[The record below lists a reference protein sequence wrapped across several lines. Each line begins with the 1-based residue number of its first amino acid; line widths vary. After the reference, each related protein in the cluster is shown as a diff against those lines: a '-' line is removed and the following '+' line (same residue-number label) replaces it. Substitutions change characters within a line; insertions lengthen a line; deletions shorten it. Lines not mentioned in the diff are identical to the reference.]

1 MGRYNG
7 SWCQSQAIDY
17 VERTLYQLKN
27 DINRDYNDYRGPNW
41 HFYSSYYE
49 HMSEMVHDN
58 EQLKKYVSDNIDR
71 LIVEIR
77 EKF

>member
-41 HFYSSYYE
+41 HFYSSSYE
-49 HMSEMVHDN
+49 WDGSW
-58 EQLKKYVSDNIDR
+58 
-71 LIVEIR
+71 
-77 EKF
+77 